1 MKYDFKQHPLKA
13 AHFNSFIIPCTIVA
27 ATFTVCSINVDIDC
41 PFQLAAIALI
51 AVGAYVQI
59 ALKDYFDLIEGSFS
73 SAAALLIAVGVI
85 IFFIAFFGCCGA
97 YKENRTCVLIVSWFI
112 QICSDTIHVVLVCF
126 KMYKIPVSPCM
137 FCIVCS
143 SGSKFL

>member
-1 MKYDFKQHPLKA
+1 
-13 AHFNSFIIPCTIVA
+13 
-27 ATFTVCSINVDIDC
+27 
-41 PFQLAAIALI
+41 LI

-97 YKENRTCVLIVSWFI
+97 YKENRTCVLIVSLGILLFMT
-112 QICSDTIHVVLVCF
+112 DNLFGTVVEMAGE
-126 KMYKIPVSPCM
+126 KE
-137 FCIVCS
+137 
-143 SGSKFL
+143 GS

>member
-1 MKYDFKQHPLKA
+1 MISSRSPRNCSFSQLHYVMYDCCCDFY
-13 AHFNSFIIPCTIVA
+13 SVA
-27 ATFTVCSINVDIDC
+27 LNIDIDC

-97 YKENRTCVLIVSWFI
+97 YKENRTCVLIVSWLI
-112 QICSDTIHVVLVCF
+112 
-126 KMYKIPVSPCM
+126 
-137 FCIVCS
+137 
-143 SGSKFL
+143 